1 MSGGVKPYYAAVE
14 NMLRE
19 LECRNVKSL
28 VMVALVDDEE
38 IYDVVS
44 DYAAG
49 PMELAF
55 ISGLLQ
61 FHAQNKLREAEEAAG
76 EE

>member
-1 MSGGVKPYYAAVE
+1 MPGGVKPYYEAVE
-14 NMLRE
+14 NLLRE
-19 LECRNVKSL
+19 IEHRKVKSL
-28 VMVALVDDEE
+28 MMVALVDDEE

-61 FHAQNKLREAEEAAG
+61 FHAQNKLREADAAADEE
-76 EE
+76 